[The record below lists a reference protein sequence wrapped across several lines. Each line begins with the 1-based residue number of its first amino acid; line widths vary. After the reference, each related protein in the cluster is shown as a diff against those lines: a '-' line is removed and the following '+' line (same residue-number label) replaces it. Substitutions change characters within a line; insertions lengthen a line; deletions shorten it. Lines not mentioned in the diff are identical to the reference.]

1 MKQELSSIELACTDA
16 LKTLK
21 DETEVLEGRIKAMDD
36 MKSSVAETVYLRV
49 RTDYVA
55 KRDQLEA
62 QARPLRQEARE
73 QYAKLLAALSELE
86 AAEETVKL
94 DKQEVEL
101 RHQLGEF
108 DKKEYDKRTKSIEG
122 AAAEQREHMA
132 KAQEMRER
140 FLRAVK
146 SEDEL
151 RAAPAAPPPRSEDA
165 YKTGELPAARP
176 PEPARPAPAPS
187 TVVMPSPAAAPAAPA
202 APAGGYESTVIMPAI
217 KPAAPAAPAPLV
229 QDATQMFRPS
239 RLVPQNPEA
248 GKTTYNLAIKTI
260 VVGSDQSSDIRVGGP
275 GVEPKHAQ
283 IAPTP
288 QGYVIVDFDT
298 KHGTRV
304 NAEKVKE
311 RLLANED
318 VIQIGAA
325 RFAFR
330 TG

>member
-73 QYAKLLAALSELE
+73 QYAKLLAALAELE
-86 AAEETVKL
+86 AADETVKL

-108 DKKEYDKRTKSIEG
+108 DKKEYDKRTKAIDTS
-122 AAAEQREHMA
+122 AAEQREHMA

-140 FLRAVK
+140 FMRAVR

-151 RAAPAAPPPRSEDA
+151 RAAVAAPPP
-165 YKTGELPAARP
+165 PA
-176 PEPARPAPAPS
+176 APAPPRDAYA
-187 TVVMPSPAAAPAAPA
+187 TGEVPAAKAPEAKAPPAAPAAPA
-202 APAGGYESTVIMPAI
+202 APAPPAGGYESTVIMPAI
-217 KPAAPAAPAPLV
+217 KPAAAPAAPAPLV

-260 VVGSDQSSDIRVGGP
+260 VIGSDQASDIRVGGP
-275 GVEPKHAQ
+275 GVEAKHAQ

-288 QGYVIVDFDT
+288 QGYMIVDFDT

-304 NAEKVKE
+304 NAEKIKE

-318 VIQIGAA
+318 VIQVGAA